1 MAQALLSQLPM
12 PAWETILLF
21 LYEEEALQLPLVA
34 RRYYERQD
42 FADVLVETEGFH
54 LDLVTP
60 TLRTKSLCA
69 KAIRNCTG
77 SMNYARRL
85 FNQILAAFGESDRDL
100 TLLMCLHFPP
110 LIPEVLTEAQRTRE
124 FLLDLLALCE
134 ENLRYPRL
142 TWLGKEDFLQYFPA
156 LKSDRDVVMRAVSL
170 YGGNLCSASREL
182 RGDETVVKMSLKAY
196 GGYCCLSRIGSAL
209 MQRDGFLEEVAE
221 LLEDDMWTLASFLKP
236 GHLDLAKRAVHL
248 APIYGLRDLP
258 RSLKT
263 DARVWT
269 EAVRQCPMALEY
281 VPGDIVPFEVA
292 KEAIERDPRVFTVLP
307 SPHFRNEV
315 LALLAIHK
323 DGMILA
329 HHRVR
334 SYWKY
339 SKKVVM
345 ASVRGNGLALEH
357 ACDDLQD
364 DEEVVR
370 AAVGQNGLSLAFASR
385 KRRHQSSIVALAA
398 KQNYHA
404 LSFGICCSHV
414 AKRARTE
421 GWTAPGIP
429 EPLPYS
435 VGYC

>member
-1 MAQALLSQLPM
+1 M
-12 PAWETILLF
+12 PAWETIAHF
-21 LYEEEALQLPLVA
+21 LYEEETLQLPLVA
-34 RRYYERQD
+34 RRFYERQD

-54 LDLVTP
+54 LDMVSP

-69 KAIRNCTG
+69 KAIRHCTG

-85 FNQILAAFGESDRDL
+85 FKQILAIFGQSDKDL

-124 FLLDLLALCE
+124 FLMDLLDLCE
-134 ENLRYPRL
+134 EILSSPCL
-142 TWLGKEDFLQYFPA
+142 MWLGKENFLQYFPA
-156 LKSDRDVVMRAVSL
+156 LKSDRGVVMKAVSL
-170 YGGNLCSASREL
+170 YGGNLCSASRDL
-182 RGDETVVKMSLKAY
+182 REDETVVKTSLKAY

-209 MQRDGFLEEVAE
+209 MQKDGFLEDVAE
-221 LLEDDMWTLASFLKP
+221 ILGDDMWVLASYLKP
-236 GHLDLAKRAVHL
+236 SHLELAKRAVRQ
-248 APIYGLRDLP
+248 APRYGLRDLP
-258 RSLKT
+258 RSLKA

-281 VPGDIVPFEVA
+281 VPGDVVPFDVA

-307 SPHFRNEV
+307 SPYFRNEG
-315 LALLAIHK
+315 LALLALQK

-329 HHRVR
+329 HQRVR
-334 SYWKY
+334 TYWK
-339 SKKVVM
+339 SCKQLVM

-357 ACDDLQD
+357 ASAELQD

-370 AAVGQNGLSLAFASR
+370 AAVSQNGLSLAFASR
-385 KRRHQSSIVALAA
+385 KRRHQSSVVALAA

-421 GWTAPGIP
+421 GWNAPGIP